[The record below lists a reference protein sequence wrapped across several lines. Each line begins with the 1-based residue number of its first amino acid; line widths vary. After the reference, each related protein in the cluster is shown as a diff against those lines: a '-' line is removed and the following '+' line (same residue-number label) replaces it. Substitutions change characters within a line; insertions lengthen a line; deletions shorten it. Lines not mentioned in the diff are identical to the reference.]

1 MKPYVVIITGM
12 SGSGKTTYLKA
23 LEDAGFYAMDNMPI
37 EMIPQVLSHIL
48 KNNPEMDR
56 FALVVDV
63 RDEGFGEKFPWLVQ
77 ELSSRY
83 KTHVVFLDSVD
94 EELTRRFKIMRR
106 KHPLENGRGL
116 REAIREERKILEAA
130 RKFAKTT
137 VNTTGMGPGSLRE
150 RAIDLHLQGITKR
163 IVLMSFGFSFGIP
176 QEADFVF
183 DLRALP
189 NPHWDEA
196 LRPLTGRAQK
206 VKEFLL
212 AHREVHS
219 YIKALQSF
227 FRKTIPLMFKDGRAR
242 LVLAFGCT
250 GGRHRSVFFVE
261 ELYNWFRKNW
271 SDLVIEKKHREEP
284 E

>member
-37 EMIPQVLSHIL
+37 EMIPQVLSHL
-48 KNNPEMDR
+48 LRNNPEIDR

-63 RDEGFGEKFPWLVQ
+63 RDEGFSRKFPWLVS
-77 ELSSRY
+77 ELSHKY

-106 KHPLENGRGL
+106 KHPLEDGRTL
-116 REAIREERKILEAA
+116 QEAIREEREILQAA
-130 RKFAKTT
+130 RKLADTV
-137 VNTTGMGPGSLRE
+137 VNTTGMGPGALRE
-150 RAIDLHLQGITKR
+150 RAIALHLKGITR
-163 IVLMSFGFSFGIP
+163 RVVLMSFGFSSGIP

-189 NPHWDEA
+189 NPHWDDR
-196 LRPLTGRAQK
+196 LRPFTGKDPQIREFLLSHPQVHTYLKALKEFFKKTLPLMFEDGRAQ
-206 VKEFLL
+206 L
-212 AHREVHS
+212 
-219 YIKALQSF
+219 I
-227 FRKTIPLMFKDGRAR
+227 
-242 LVLAFGCT
+242 LAFGCT

-261 ELYNWFRKNW
+261 ELYNWFRNNW
-271 SDLVIEKKHREEP
+271 SRYVIEKKHREEAG
-284 E
+284 

>member
-48 KNNPEMDR
+48 KNNPEIDR

-63 RDEGFGEKFPWLVQ
+63 RDEGFGQKFPWLV
-77 ELSSRY
+77 ERLSSKYR
-83 KTHVVFLDSVD
+83 THVIFLDSVD

-106 KHPLENGRGL
+106 KHPLQEGRTL
-116 REAIREERKILEAA
+116 QEAIREEREILQVA
-130 RKFAKTT
+130 RKLADAV
-137 VNTTGMGPGSLRE
+137 VNTTGMGPGTLRE
-150 RAIDLHLQGITKR
+150 RAVDLHLQGITR
-163 IVLMSFGFSFGIP
+163 RVVLMSFGFSSGIP

-189 NPHWDEA
+189 NPHWDDR
-196 LRPLTGRAQK
+196 LRPFTGKDPQI
-206 VKEFLL
+206 KEFLL
-212 AHREVHS
+212 AHPQVHT
-219 YIKALQSF
+219 YLKALKEF
-227 FRKTIPLMFKDGRAR
+227 FQKTLPLMFEDGRAQV
-242 LVLAFGCT
+242 VLAFGCT

-261 ELYNWFRKNW
+261 ELYNWFRNKW
-271 SDLVIEKKHREEP
+271 SQYVIEKKHREESG
-284 E
+284 